1 MHYSFARRSPTSAA
15 SSKEATRSS
24 LPGIQRVTQRSPDET
39 HRVWIATTGWRM
51 WSHLRPHTSSPWRRP
66 PKVTRR
72 DKAVACSPPSS
83 LPAFASRLRH
93 VSDLTFAF
101 YWERRHSVRNF
112 EWRLRQRRM
121 TRVVQLNHG
130 RLGRRMGRVN
140 VVAGPPDPRSR
151 PLHSLASRPRFR
163 LPRCS

>member
-1 MHYSFARRSPTSAA
+1 
-15 SSKEATRSS
+15 
-24 LPGIQRVTQRSPDET
+24 
-39 HRVWIATTGWRM
+39 M

-83 LPAFASRLRH
+83 LPALASRLRH
-93 VSDLTFAF
+93 S
-101 YWERRHSVRNF
+101 WERRHSVRNF